1 MWGLAGVMYAL
12 DTPRGDPAED
22 AEERW
27 ERWFHANHG
36 RHWEQ
41 AEPAERLAM
50 LLRQLGPETVN
61 ELFDTFLFQEL
72 ESKIRERYENR
83 T

>member
-1 MWGLAGVMYAL
+1 VRGLAGVMYAR

-41 AEPAERLAM
+41 GEPAERLAM
-50 LLRQLGPETVN
+50 LIRTLGAEEVN
-61 ELFDTFLFQEL
+61 EAFDTFLQQL
-72 ESKIRERYENR
+72 WESKIRERYENR
-83 T
+83 I